1 MKTTTAISPMM
12 KNVLSIA
19 KIQPIAM
26 KASQMARIAPRIV
39 PMIRLMYPVC
49 TRLPCQATGY
59 AGRPGPSQGRAGRMA
74 YLAGTTLG
82 AQVVICPADAG
93 HVTTECPR
101 DPR

>member
-1 MKTTTAISPMM
+1 MPAVP
-12 KNVLSIA
+12 
-19 KIQPIAM
+19 
-26 KASQMARIAPRIV
+26 ARA
-39 PMIRLMYPVC
+39 
-49 TRLPCQATGY
+49 
-59 AGRPGPSQGRAGRMA
+59 QGRAGRMA